1 MVPATFER
9 AARWGTGC
17 VGASVPAP
25 RIEPAFDAARAAWAN
40 AGREG
45 APYLVA
51 IAYFALV
58 DAEQGRSNVWDY
70 YSITGEEVA
79 RLITDGVA
87 AGPGQVK
94 DTMAAFAG
102 IGADELILNPT
113 VGDTEGI
120 TRLADLVL

>member
-1 MVPATFER
+1 MGER
-9 AARWGTGC
+9 R
-17 VGASVPAP
+17 AP
-25 RIEPAFDAARAAWAN
+25 
-40 AGREG
+40 G

-58 DAEQGRSNVWDY
+58 DAERGRSNVWDY

-94 DTMAAFAG
+94 DTVAAFAG